1 MRLFLFF
8 NLFILFLY
16 AGDLDTKQT
25 VERVKEV
32 QSDDKN
38 STSKD
43 VELPSA
49 DMIVVKDN
57 SGLSADEVR
66 QKAKESDKKKVAKVS
81 VSEVV
86 KAIDEKGQV
95 DIFKLQDRWEDLSP
109 TPVTYDWVQT
119 KSGEWF
125 KGEIKALFDDKLEFD
140 SDEVGLYTFNFKDVV
155 RIKSYHI
162 ISVNIENLA
171 SFPGILRLKGD
182 NLTIVQGEN
191 KYEFKR
197 QDIVSFAPDGK
208 YERNF
213 WSGKAT
219 LSLDLRRGNSNQ
231 YDYSAQINIQR
242 RTSISRLTFDYLGR
256 TSVKDDVETANDHR
270 LNQKY
275 DRYLT
280 RHFFWTPVFSELYM
294 DKYKNIDLQ
303 LTLGLGIGYTLIDTS
318 KTTWSVSG
326 GPAFLYTKYETVG
339 VNKSIDTFSPAI
351 ELSTKYEIEIS
362 EITDITY
369 SYKLT
374 YSDQAAGRY
383 KHHMLLTLEN
393 DLTSWLDLDI
403 TGVWDY
409 ILEPEKSA
417 DNTLPNKS
425 DYQLLVGFSIEF

>member
-1 MRLFLFF
+1 MKLLLLL
-8 NLFILFLY
+8 NLFILSLY
-16 AGDLDTKQT
+16 AGHLDTNQT
-25 VERVKEV
+25 IEQVTNE
-32 QSDDKN
+32 DIN
-38 STSKD
+38 SSKD
-43 VELPSA
+43 VERPS
-49 DMIVVKDN
+49 DNVIVVKDN

-81 VSEVV
+81 VSDVV
-86 KAIDEKGQV
+86 KALDEKGQV
-95 DIFKLQDRWEDLSP
+95 DISKLQERWKDLSP
-109 TPVTYDWVQT
+109 TPVAYDWVQT

-140 SDEVGLYTFNFKDVV
+140 SDEIGLYTFDFKDVV

-182 NLTIVQGEN
+182 DLTIIQGEN

-213 WSGKAT
+213 WSGKA
-219 LSLDLRRGNSNQ
+219 SLGLDFRRGNSNQ
-231 YDYSAQINIQR
+231 YDYSAQINVQR
-242 RTSISRLTFDYLGR
+242 RTSMSRLTFDYLGR
-256 TSVKDDVETANDHR
+256 TSAKDDVETANDHR

-280 RHFFWTPVFSELYM
+280 RHFFWTPVFSEIYT
-294 DKYKNIDLQ
+294 DKYKNVDQQ
-303 LTLGLGIGYTLIDTS
+303 LTLGLGVGYTIIDTK

-326 GPAFLYTKYETVG
+326 GPAFLYTKYVTVEAG
-339 VNKSIDTFSPAI
+339 KTIDTFSPAL
-351 ELSTKYEIEIS
+351 EVSTKYEIEVND
-362 EITDITY
+362 ITDITY

-393 DLTSWLDLDI
+393 ELTSWLDLDI

-417 DNTLPNKS
+417 DNTIPNKS
-425 DYQLLVGFSIEF
+425 DYQLLIGFGIEF